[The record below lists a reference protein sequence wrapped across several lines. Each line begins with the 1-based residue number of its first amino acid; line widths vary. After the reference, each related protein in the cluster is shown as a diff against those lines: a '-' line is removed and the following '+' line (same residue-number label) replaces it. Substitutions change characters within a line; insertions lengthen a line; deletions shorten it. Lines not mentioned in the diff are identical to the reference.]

1 MGKPDHLSN
10 QRLEQDLA
18 QYQTR
23 AWHWNRPGKD
33 YTVRPEDLVPALSG
47 VIGKI
52 ALVAAFAVAWKKGL
66 GIGTPDFVTENVR
79 LELFVAS
86 ILAILFSAVLHPR
99 LGPPGTLAPLIPLVP
114 AMAAAGV
121 HPLAFGILLGAA
133 GIALA
138 ASGSFSRIMT
148 LTGPGT
154 RSGILLLFGLMGI
167 ASSLRSLWAWTQA
180 NSALPAAGAILSL
193 GIVLIIALQRFK
205 MRWLV
210 IPSLATLAL
219 LLALMFRIPPQLETG
234 PGLPLLNPG
243 QWWLEKWGLGWP
255 GSVADF
261 IKPIPFVLL
270 AIVMWPTDALAIQTI
285 LENNYGPAGRRAT
298 FLLNPTYLLV
308 SVRNIIGAL
317 LGGAQTAAIWRSFM
331 IPLGVVRRP
340 IGASAL
346 FLGLFGLLA
355 SFLGFPLDWAVFPLL
370 LWPVLIFG
378 VYLPMVENGIQT
390 LGINKRAIPAAL
402 ACLVTGWLFQP
413 VVGWILGLVIEK
425 LQLIS
430 HQRHSK
436 QLG

>member
-1 MGKPDHLSN
+1 
-10 QRLEQDLA
+10 
-18 QYQTR
+18 
-23 AWHWNRPGKD
+23 
-33 YTVRPEDLVPALSG
+33 
-47 VIGKI
+47 
-52 ALVAAFAVAWKKGL
+52 
-66 GIGTPDFVTENVR
+66 
-79 LELFVAS
+79 
-86 ILAILFSAVLHPR
+86 
-99 LGPPGTLAPLIPLVP
+99 
-114 AMAAAGV
+114 
-121 HPLAFGILLGAA
+121 
-133 GIALA
+133 
-138 ASGSFSRIMT
+138 
-148 LTGPGT
+148 
-154 RSGILLLFGLMGI
+154 LLLFGLMGI
-167 ASSLRSLWAWTQA
+167 ASSLRSLWTWTQA

-261 IKPIPFVLL
+261 VKPIPFVLL

-285 LENNYGPAGRRAT
+285 LEHNYGPAGKRAT

-308 SVRNIIGAL
+308 SVRNIIGVL

-390 LGINKRAIPAAL
+390 LGVNKRAIPAAL
-402 ACLVTGWLFQP
+402 ACLVTGWMFQP

-425 LQLIS
+425 LQIIS
-430 HQRHSK
+430 NQRKRK
-436 QLG
+436 QSG

>member
-1 MGKPDHLSN
+1 MGKPENLSN
-10 QRLEQDLA
+10 QRLDQDLA
-18 QYQTR
+18 LYQTK

-52 ALVAAFAVAWKKGL
+52 ALVAAFAVAWKNGL
-66 GIGTPDFVTENVR
+66 GIETPDFVTENVR

-86 ILAILFSAVLHPR
+86 MLAILFSAVLHPR

-121 HPLAFGILLGAA
+121 HPLAFGLLLGAA

-154 RSGILLLFGLMGI
+154 KSGILLLFGLMGI
-167 ASSLRSLWAWTQA
+167 VSSLRSLWTWTQA
-180 NSALPAAGAILSL
+180 NSALPATGALLSL
-193 GIVLIIALQRFK
+193 GIVLVVALQRFK
-205 MRWLV
+205 IRWLV
-210 IPSLATLAL
+210 IPGLAALAI

-234 PGLPLLNPG
+234 PGLPLLDPG
-243 QWWLEKWGLGWP
+243 LWWLEKWGLGWP
-255 GSVADF
+255 DSISDF

-285 LENNYGPAGRRAT
+285 LENNYGPAGRHAT

-308 SVRNIIGAL
+308 SVRNIIGVL

-355 SFLGFPLDWAVFPLL
+355 SFLGFPLDWAVFPLM

-402 ACLVTGWLFQP
+402 ACLAAGWLFQP

-425 LQLIS
+425 LQIILM
-430 HQRHSK
+430 QKYSK
-436 QLG
+436 QTG

>member
-1 MGKPDHLSN
+1 MGKPETLRT
-10 QRLEQDLA
+10 QRLDQDLA
-18 QYQTR
+18 HVQTK

-33 YTVRPEDLVPALSG
+33 YTVRPEDLVPALAG

-52 ALVAAFAVAWKKGL
+52 ALVAAFAVAWKNGL
-66 GIGTPDFVTENVR
+66 GIESPDFVAENVR

-86 ILAILFSAVLHPR
+86 ILTIIFSAILHPR

-121 HPLAFGILLGAA
+121 HPLAFGLLLGAA

-154 RSGILLLFGLMGI
+154 KSGILLLFGLMGI
-167 ASSLRSLWAWTQA
+167 ASSLRSLWSWSQA
-180 NSALPAAGAILSL
+180 RSASLATIAVISL
-193 GIVLIIALQRFK
+193 GIALVVVLQRYK
-205 MRWLV
+205 IRWLV
-210 IPSLATLAL
+210 IPGLAALAL
-219 LLALMFRIPPQLETG
+219 LLAWLFGISPPLVTP

-243 QWWLEKWGLGWP
+243 LWWLEKWGLGWP
-255 GSVADF
+255 DSPADF

-308 SVRNIIGAL
+308 SVRNIIGVL

-346 FLGLFGLLA
+346 FLGLFGVIA
-355 SFLGFPLDWAVFPLL
+355 SISGAPLDWAVFPLL

-378 VYLPMVENGIQT
+378 VYLPMVENGIQA

-402 ACLVTGWLFQP
+402 ACLVAGWMFQP
-413 VVGWILGLVIEK
+413 VVGWILGLVLEK
-425 LQLIS
+425 LQIVLY
-430 HQRHSK
+430 QRRSK
-436 QLG
+436 QPG

>member
-1 MGKPDHLSN
+1 MAKSQSLSN

-18 QYQTR
+18 NYQTR
-23 AWHWNRPGKD
+23 AWHVNLPGKD
-33 YTVRPEDLVPALSG
+33 YTVRPEDLVPALAG

-52 ALVAAFAVAWKKGL
+52 ALVAAFAVAWKDGL
-66 GIGTPDFVTENVR
+66 GIESPDFVTENVR
-79 LELFVAS
+79 LELFIAS
-86 ILAILFSAVLHPR
+86 ILAILFSAIFHPR

-121 HPLAFGILLGAA
+121 HPLAFGLLLGVA

-154 RSGILLLFGLMGI
+154 KSGILLLFGLMGTVS
-167 ASSLRSLWAWTQA
+167 ALHSLWTWSQS
-180 NSALPAAGAILSL
+180 NSAKPATIVILSL
-193 GIVLIIALQRFK
+193 GILLVAVLHHFK
-205 MRWLV
+205 IRWLV
-210 IPSLATLAL
+210 IPGLAALAL
-219 LLALMFRIPPQLETG
+219 LLAWLFGIFPSLNTG
-234 PGLPLLNPG
+234 PGLPILNPG

-255 GSVADF
+255 DSVAEW
-261 IKPIPFVLL
+261 IKPLPFVLL

-331 IPLGVVRRP
+331 IPIGVVRRP

-346 FLGLFGLLA
+346 FLGLLGLLA
-355 SFLGFPLDWAVFPLL
+355 SFLGAPLDFAVFPLL

-378 VYLPMVENGIQT
+378 VYLPMMENGIRS
-390 LGINKRAIPAAL
+390 LGINKRAIPVAL
-402 ACLVTGWLFQP
+402 ACLVAGWVFQP
-413 VVGWILGLVIEK
+413 VVGWIVGLVWEK
-425 LQLIS
+425 LQIVLE
-430 HQRHSK
+430 QRQSR
-436 QLG
+436 